1 MTDTKE
7 EVEKFVREQVEST
20 MKLTKAPLTARSYSI
35 IRDRAIRKFDIPET
49 ADIVVSFS
57 RNIIITFSSDT
68 SEYTRDYLTDIEI
81 DIPGYRD
88 ADDYFQI
95 QGNEK

>member
-1 MTDTKE
+1 MTDSKE
-7 EVEKFVREQVEST
+7 EVKKFIREQVEST
-20 MKLTKAPLTARSYSI
+20 MKLTKAPLTERSYSI
-35 IRDRAIRKFDIPET
+35 IRDRAIRKFELPET

-57 RNIIITFSSDT
+57 RSIIVTFRSDT
-68 SEYTRDYLTDIEI
+68 SQYTRDYLTDIEI